1 MVMSSIVLANQFA
14 ALPNASDEATA
25 ITNMTNAFITFFSD
39 MSCAGIPCIPAVL
52 QTTPKTT
59 MAAAMVGL
67 STAGA
72 ASIQAGIIAFWGA
85 CVPLAATIF
94 PTATLIVP
102 PPSISTVAAVILPVG
117 QASIAAGLD
126 KVSACNA
133 MAAAIY
139 PLMLGGTATITVP
152 PPTPLPIL

>member
-1 MVMSSIVLANQFA
+1 MSSSVLATQFA
-14 ALPNASDEATA
+14 MLPNASDEPTA
-25 ITNMTNAFITFFSD
+25 ITNMTDALITFFSD

-52 QTTPKTT
+52 QTAPKVA
-59 MAAAMVGL
+59 MSAAMVGL

-72 ASIQAGIIAFWGA
+72 ASIQAGIVAFWGA

-102 PPSISTVAAVILPVG
+102 PPGISTVAATILPVG
-117 QASIAAGLD
+117 IASIAGNLD
-126 KVSACNA
+126 KPTACNA

-139 PLMLGGTATITVP
+139 PLMLGGTALITLP
-152 PPTPLPIL
+152 PPTSLPIT